1 MRVCKFGG
9 SSLSDANGFRNA
21 ASITRSNPERRAA
34 VFSAPGVRGA
44 GDEKVTDL
52 LFRIGDR
59 AGKGRSFWREKK
71 VLTDRF
77 REIESDLIGD
87 TSTAD
92 RLIESIND
100 RIGQGTA
107 MLVSMGEEFSCLV
120 MVRFM
125 RKNGINAGMFDSG
138 VDLPVTM
145 DENGSVYVHNSEYMG
160 IRARLVSLL
169 HSHEFVC
176 APGFYGVDEN
186 GERRLFARGGSDYTL
201 IILGKVIGAECEK
214 FTDVCGIMD
223 KDPRVHADASV
234 IARLNHSELAQMTG
248 NGCRVVQ
255 HEAAELMRDSGIRLR
270 ISSSFSPLE
279 MGTVVG

>member
-21 ASITRSNPERRAA
+21 ASITRSNPERRVA
-34 VFSAPGVRGA
+34 VFSAPGVRGT

-52 LFRIGDR
+52 LFRIGAR
-59 AGKGRSFWREKK
+59 AGEGRSFWKEKK

-77 REIESDLIGD
+77 REIESDLTGE
-87 TSTAD
+87 SAVAD
-92 RLIESIND
+92 RLIESINE
-100 RIGQGTA
+100 RLGQGTA

-125 RKNGINAGMFDSG
+125 RENGINAGMFDSG
-138 VDLPVTM
+138 VDLPVIVN
-145 DENGSVYVHNSEYMG
+145 ENDTVYVDSSDYMR

-201 IILGKVIGAECEK
+201 IIIGKVLGAECEK
-214 FTDVCGIMD
+214 FTDVCGVMD
-223 KDPRVHADASV
+223 KDPKVHADASV
-234 IARLNHSELAQMTG
+234 ISRLGHSELAYMTG
-248 NGCRVVQ
+248 NGCGVVQ
-255 HEAAELMRDSGIRLR
+255 HAAAELMRDSGIRLH